1 MVSDYTRI
9 ITYYILLRVQIILLI
24 IYVRFGE
31 GGGASFK
38 LIIKKKEFEIDGR
51 LCRIVN
57 KTAVF

>member
-38 LIIKKKEFEIDGR
+38 LIIKKEFEIDGR